1 VLYLSADDISSIR
14 VLVQQSVDKDNLGL
28 ALERIFLEVMCANAR
43 DVQGGWMHVFLLNID
58 NNEVKALL
66 RSSLRAQTSAPI
78 SMACTVHTCGAC
90 AHSAAGHDTDAE
102 LRQLENTCYAAKQCG
117 VERCAGTLVNMRKPL
132 CNLGKVL
139 TSELHSVRVLLQALW
154 RLIAGKISSVVELT
168 HKRREHYELLWPDK
182 AMQQTTCTPKDTIVS
197 MAATITSLLGAVS
210 HIMLDVSLANG
221 HSSTNIDARAH
232 AAHARFIMVLSAT
245 TNMLSA
251 VILYPVYSMIVFQKF
266 ITCTVTDVSVSI
278 MSVVDAAGNKKQPSS
293 SIKFKDNIDV
303 ATEKDAVSPVKN
315 EYFNKHITVGVKT
328 PKKWEYSLKLGTSD
342 KDAQTYELMNNVLE
356 GKIKKSFELKKGVY
370 PYFAARFGEKTF
382 SAKTKPYTSS
392 FTYYS
397 FDVGTKLS
405 LSSAWGLDIGARWRD
420 SDKYEYKSTR
430 YHAMLLFDVN
440 AHNTLGLRYSQSS
453 SDNLE
458 EDRESI
464 RLHWQH
470 NF

>member
-1 VLYLSADDISSIR
+1 MRSP
-14 VLVQQSVDKDNLGL
+14 SV
-28 ALERIFLEVMCANAR
+28 R
-43 DVQGGWMHVFLLNID
+43 FLLM
-58 NNEVKALL
+58 
-66 RSSLRAQTSAPI
+66 TPI
-78 SMACTVHTCGAC
+78 CLIVPSVLAEGA
-90 AHSAAGHDTDAE
+90 AI
-102 LRQLENTCYAAKQCG
+102 
-117 VERCAGTLVNMRKPL
+117 ERLVPFV
-132 CNLGKVL
+132 VL
-139 TSELHSVRVLLQALW
+139 
-154 RLIAGKISSVVELT
+154 
-168 HKRREHYELLWPDK
+168 
-182 AMQQTTCTPKDTIVS
+182 
-197 MAATITSLLGAVS
+197 
-210 HIMLDVSLANG
+210 
-221 HSSTNIDARAH
+221 
-232 AAHARFIMVLSAT
+232 
-245 TNMLSA
+245 
-251 VILYPVYSMIVFQKF
+251 
-266 ITCTVTDVSVSI
+266 
-278 MSVVDAAGNKKQPSS
+278 
-293 SIKFKDNIDV
+293 DV

>member
-1 VLYLSADDISSIR
+1 MRSPSAR
-14 VLVQQSVDKDNLGL
+14 
-28 ALERIFLEVMCANAR
+28 
-43 DVQGGWMHVFLLNID
+43 FLLM
-58 NNEVKALL
+58 
-66 RSSLRAQTSAPI
+66 TPI
-78 SMACTVHTCGAC
+78 CLIVPSVLAEGA
-90 AHSAAGHDTDAE
+90 AI
-102 LRQLENTCYAAKQCG
+102 
-117 VERCAGTLVNMRKPL
+117 ERLVPFV
-132 CNLGKVL
+132 VL
-139 TSELHSVRVLLQALW
+139 
-154 RLIAGKISSVVELT
+154 
-168 HKRREHYELLWPDK
+168 
-182 AMQQTTCTPKDTIVS
+182 
-197 MAATITSLLGAVS
+197 
-210 HIMLDVSLANG
+210 
-221 HSSTNIDARAH
+221 
-232 AAHARFIMVLSAT
+232 
-245 TNMLSA
+245 
-251 VILYPVYSMIVFQKF
+251 
-266 ITCTVTDVSVSI
+266 
-278 MSVVDAAGNKKQPSS
+278 
-293 SIKFKDNIDV
+293 DV
-303 ATEKDAVSPVKN
+303 ATEKDAVSPTKN

-342 KDAQTYELMNNVLE
+342 KDAQTYELMNNILE

-382 SAKTKPYTSS
+382 SAKAKPYTSS

-420 SDKYEYKSTR
+420 SDKYEYESTR

>member
-1 VLYLSADDISSIR
+1 MRSTSAR
-14 VLVQQSVDKDNLGL
+14 
-28 ALERIFLEVMCANAR
+28 
-43 DVQGGWMHVFLLNID
+43 FLLMTPIWF
-58 NNEVKALL
+58 V
-66 RSSLRAQTSAPI
+66 AP
-78 SMACTVHTCGAC
+78 SVFAEDGA
-90 AHSAAGHDTDAE
+90 S
-102 LRQLENTCYAAKQCG
+102 
-117 VERCAGTLVNMRKPL
+117 ERLMPYVM
-132 CNLGKVL
+132 
-139 TSELHSVRVLLQALW
+139 
-154 RLIAGKISSVVELT
+154 
-168 HKRREHYELLWPDK
+168 
-182 AMQQTTCTPKDTIVS
+182 
-197 MAATITSLLGAVS
+197 
-210 HIMLDVSLANG
+210 
-221 HSSTNIDARAH
+221 
-232 AAHARFIMVLSAT
+232 F
-245 TNMLSA
+245 
-251 VILYPVYSMIVFQKF
+251 
-266 ITCTVTDVSVSI
+266 
-278 MSVVDAAGNKKQPSS
+278 
-293 SIKFKDNIDV
+293 DV

-342 KDAQTYELMNNVLE
+342 KDAQTYELMNNIIE
-356 GKIKKSFELKKGVY
+356 GKIKKSFELKKGIY

-382 SAKTKPYTSS
+382 SAKAKPYTSS

-420 SDKYEYKSTR
+420 SDKYEYESTR